1 MSLLGPLIAAMGF
14 PLRSLSQKKMAR
26 AIGRWYCPY
35 FRIDRSVSCLRKCQ
49 TFFPGFRDGK
59 GQLEIFEKRR
69 MGIRSVQLR
78 LASDKFAA
86 DARASPSD
94 CGYACH
100 APVKA
105 KYLYALRDHG
115 EVLSVGTG
123 PYRLAKAP
131 PLTNSD
137 VH

>member
-1 MSLLGPLIAAMGF
+1 
-14 PLRSLSQKKMAR
+14 
-26 AIGRWYCPY
+26 
-35 FRIDRSVSCLRKCQ
+35 
-49 TFFPGFRDGK
+49 
-59 GQLEIFEKRR
+59 
-69 MGIRSVQLR
+69 MGIRGVQLR

-86 DARASPSD
+86 DAKSPSD

-123 PYRLAKAP
+123 LYRLAKAP

-137 VH
+137 WALRLAAFRQPFSK